1 MKGIL
6 INKYHISASR
16 IKAEGQGVGNMFS
29 ENDWNRVSICTIED
43 AEFTSRINPEG
54 NESHRDV
61 ARCPLSFSPT

>member
-43 AEFTSRINPEG
+43 AE
-54 NESHRDV
+54 
-61 ARCPLSFSPT
+61 